1 MPECN
6 HYARSL
12 TCPNGEE
19 CLFLHVDPATKVG
32 PCPHYEKG
40 FCPLGPRCSKKH
52 VRKVLC
58 KYYLAGFCPYGR
70 QCKEGAHPRFPA
82 NLPKP
87 TVRVEKT
94 AEEIEVERKQREE
107 AIKEERQKEWDRR
120 DGNLGDGRDNNQRD
134 GRDNNRR
141 EGRSRG
147 KGRYGNRRRGD
158 FDR

>member
-6 HYARSL
+6 HFTRSL

-19 CLFLHVDPATKVG
+19 CLFLHIDPATKLA

-52 VRKVLC
+52 VRKIIC

-70 QCKEGAHPRFPA
+70 QCNEGAHPRFPT

-87 TVRVEKT
+87 TIKVERT
-94 AEEIEVERKQREE
+94 AEEIEAERKQRED
-107 AIKEERQKEWDRR
+107 AMREEKQRDWDRR
-120 DGNLGDGRDNNQRD
+120 DGNLGDVRDSTQRD
-134 GRDNNRR
+134 GRDSNRR
-141 EGRSRG
+141 EGRGRA